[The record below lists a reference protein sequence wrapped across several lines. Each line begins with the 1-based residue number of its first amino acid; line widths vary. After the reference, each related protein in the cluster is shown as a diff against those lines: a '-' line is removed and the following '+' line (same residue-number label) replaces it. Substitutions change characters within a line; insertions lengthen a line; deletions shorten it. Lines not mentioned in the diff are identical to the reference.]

1 MIHILNGDALVE
13 SFKQSN
19 IKGDYIVWRECLF
32 EGPIFDAKTET
43 DLANIR
49 AEYISNTY
57 GENEAH
63 YLKGFN
69 NFFNKLKCVNE
80 CSEVTL
86 WFDYDLFCQ
95 VNLMYLL
102 KVIAGYNYDI
112 PVSVVSPKNDG
123 ENNQYKGFG
132 GLTGEQLQELFECRK
147 SLSKE
152 ELYAA
157 ERFWNAYSS
166 TEPLE
171 FEWLLNN
178 TDNTFPFFGEAL
190 QAHLERF
197 PSRENGINRI
207 ERIILNSVEEG
218 INDKFKIMERVWNEA
233 SIYGLGD
240 LQIFKYIEQLSDSNL
255 LIDGD
260 KIQITKLGK
269 AVLDNTEN
277 YLELRKSNVWI
288 GGVHLNNSRTW
299 QWDKKDKGIIY
310 E

>member
-13 SFKQSN
+13 SFKQFN

-32 EGPIFDAKTET
+32 EGPIFNAKTEI

-63 YLKGFN
+63 YMKDFN
-69 NFFNKLKCVNE
+69 NFFNKLKCINE
-80 CSEVTL
+80 YSEVTL

-102 KVIAGYNYDI
+102 KVIAGYKYDI
-112 PVSVVSPKNDG
+112 PIGLVLPKDDG
-123 ENNQYKGFG
+123 KNKIYKGFG
-132 GLTGEQLQELFECRK
+132 RLTGEQLQELFECRK

-152 ELYAA
+152 DLHAA
-157 ERFWNAYSS
+157 EKFWNAYSS
-166 TEPLE
+166 TKPLQ

-178 TDNTFPFFGEAL
+178 TNNTFPFFREAL
-190 QAHLERF
+190 QAHIERF
-197 PSRENGINRI
+197 PSMENGVNSI
-207 ERIILNSVEEG
+207 EQIILNSVEEG
-218 INDKFKIMERVWNEA
+218 INDKFKIMERVWKEA

-255 LIDGD
+255 LINGD

-269 AVLDNTEN
+269 AVLDNTKN
-277 YLELRKSNVWI
+277 YLELRKSDVWI
-288 GGVHLNNSRTW
+288 GGVHLNNNKIR
-299 QWDKKDKGIIY
+299 
-310 E
+310 